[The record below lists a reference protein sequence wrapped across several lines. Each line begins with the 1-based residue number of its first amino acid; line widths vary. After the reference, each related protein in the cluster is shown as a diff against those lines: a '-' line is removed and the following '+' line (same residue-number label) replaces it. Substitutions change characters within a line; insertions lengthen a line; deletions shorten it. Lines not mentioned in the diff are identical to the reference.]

1 MSEAPEQRK
10 NRRTHGHKKCPRCGY
25 KSYSVGRKVCVK
37 CGFGRSAKRNDPAN
51 KKKKKNA

>member
-10 NRRTHGHKKCPRCGY
+10 NRRTHGHKKCPRCVY